1 MKKRITIRFYIQY
14 HLEYGQQIF
23 ISGSLPGL
31 GGWDIKKSLKMN
43 WNEND
48 WWSAECQFEA
58 ISSLPK
64 NNFKLETPYY
74 YSFQSSSTSVYINNN
89 NNNNNIISNSNG
101 FNNED
106 YFLGKP
112 NSSTTPSPTTSFLN
126 DYIANQQNNNNS
138 NNNNNQNNNNNNTN
152 NNNTQYQLSNKQSLS
167 PILKGVSPQMIDL
180 EYKYVL
186 EKDYDYHWENG
197 KNHKLQ
203 MMIYSNDENSEEEE
217 IYIEIRD
224 EWTGGNEVCPTLDFK
239 SCKKNH
245 EDLDK
250 SGDTKFSFFHPLD
263 SNPIPCFPSQ
273 IVTFFVMDEGSSESH
288 SVNLVSHF
296 FGTDY
301 QKSLRMNP
309 IIKAGT
315 QNTLWIGQIYAPQTL
330 KFEYRYVVVSN
341 NNSGVYWEKE
351 TRTFSPSNSN
361 HNLVINNDGQL
372 RLSDSSKSWIQTGFV
387 GLQEQDYNCSILCI
401 VQLLYHITPLKNIIM
416 MLRGRIGFPFS
427 QCLANIFTSMEKGFQ
442 TVDINPLQ
450 TSIGSNDAAE
460 ILDIIL
466 NALIEEITR
475 ISQITND
482 KDILINDLIEGRI
495 TQTSIELEEDQTIKN
510 IRNSNETFINIILPV
525 KGHPSLESSFESYKH
540 SIEAYENQGSFEN
553 IINFEKLP
561 MVLIFQLDRS
571 DYQDRKTIKVS
582 NKFTFPKKLNV
593 DEYQYKLLGVL
604 CHQGDDS
611 FYNEGHFF
619 IFVRKN
625 KKWYKCDG
633 SNISKSN
640 QKEAIFNSFGSETN
654 YQAYLLI
661 YERK

>member
-14 HLEYGQQIF
+14 HLEYGQQLF
-23 ISGSLPGL
+23 ICGSLPGL
-31 GGWDIKKSLKMN
+31 GGWDIKKAIKMN

-64 NNFKLETPYY
+64 NNFRLETPYY
-74 YSFQSSSTSVYINNN
+74 YNFQSSSSSTNVYINTSNNN
-89 NNNNNIISNSNG
+89 NNNNSMNIISHNSNG
-101 FNNED
+101 FNNSED
-106 YFLGKP
+106 YFLGG
-112 NSSTTPSPTTSFLN
+112 STTTPSPTTSFLN
-126 DYIANQQNNNNS
+126 DYIANQ
-138 NNNNNQNNNNNNTN
+138 NNNTS

-167 PILKGVSPQMIDL
+167 PVLKGVSPQMVDL
-180 EYKYVL
+180 DYKYVM
-186 EKDYDYHWENG
+186 EKDYHQHWEQG

-224 EWTGGNEVCPTLDFK
+224 EWLGGNEVFPTLDFK

-245 EDLDK
+245 DEIIK
-250 SGDTKFSFFHPLD
+250 CDTKFSFFHPLD

-273 IVTFFVMDEGSSESH
+273 IVTFFVTDEGSSESH

-296 FGTDY
+296 FGNDY

-315 QNTLWIGQIYAPQTL
+315 SNTLWIGQIYAPQTL
-330 KFEYRYVVVSN
+330 KFDYRYVVVSN

-351 TRTFSPSNSN
+351 ARTFSPSNSN

-372 RLSDSSKSWIQTGFV
+372 RLSDASKSWIQTGFV

-416 MLRGRIGFPFS
+416 KLRGRIGFPFS

-460 ILDIIL
+460 ILDIVI
-466 NALIEEITR
+466 NALLEEITR
-475 ISQITND
+475 ITQITND
-482 KDILINDLIEGRI
+482 KDILINDLVQGRI
-495 TQTSIELEEDQTIKN
+495 TQTSIDLAEDQTIRQ
-510 IRNSNETFINIILPV
+510 IRNSNETFISIILPV
-525 KGHPSLESSFESYKH
+525 KGHSSLESSFESYKH
-540 SIEAYENQGSFEN
+540 STETYENQGAFEN
-553 IINFEKLP
+553 IISFEQLP

-582 NKFTFPKKLNV
+582 NKFTFPKKLKV
-593 DEYQYKLLGVL
+593 DEYQYNLLGVL

-611 FYNEGHFF
+611 FYNDGHFF
-619 IFVRKN
+619 IFVKKN

-633 SNISKSN
+633 SSVSKSN
-640 QKEAIFNSFGSETN
+640 QKEAVFNSFGGETN
-654 YQAYLLI
+654 YQAYILI